1 MKWREG
7 DRMGENICKTGL
19 IRNLHPEYIKDPYT
33 SIIKRQ
39 IIQVK
44 NGQRIGIDTSPEK
57 IYK

>member
-1 MKWREG
+1 
-7 DRMGENICKTGL
+7 MGENICKTGL
-19 IRNLHPEYIKDPYT
+19 IRNLHPKDIKELYT

-44 NGQRIGIDTSPEK
+44 NGQKIGIDTSPKK